1 MLLRL
6 AALLTCTLFST
17 LSKAQDTVHLVDTIV
32 DDSDPSIVYDSN
44 PSGPWVTTSSLSWDI
59 TKLYRGTGVKV
70 VIAARDMPGAW
81 TNVSFFLDG
90 TKQGEYIWEGTEANQ
105 LIYNITAFE
114 TLALTNS
121 SHVLD
126 IVGGQGPDIAM
137 YLDYIQYTQLLPVTA
152 SSMMSSSS
160 ATQLSSSASI
170 TAIASTPTSSATPV
184 TSSTPSALL
193 GSLRPPGIS
202 IAGIVGIGMMVG
214 VSVLLVAN
222 LAIWIHRRKKKAT
235 KRPRYLELVA
245 ASFRNSAPQVS
256 SGCLIA
262 KSGGSRSKLFPTVSN
277 WIRKGIL

>member
-1 MLLRL
+1 
-6 AALLTCTLFST
+6 
-17 LSKAQDTVHLVDTIV
+17 
-32 DDSDPSIVYDSN
+32 
-44 PSGPWVTTSSLSWDI
+44 
-59 TKLYRGTGVKV
+59 
-70 VIAARDMPGAW
+70 MPGAW

-235 KRPRYLELVA
+235 KRPRCKFHKDFSRIRQRTLKTWNSLPLASETALLKFHQDASLPRAGVHEASYSQLSQTGFEK
-245 ASFRNSAPQVS
+245 ASFEASYNPRGEYTPLQTPSASLVR
-256 SGCLIA
+256 G
-262 KSGGSRSKLFPTVSN
+262 VH
-277 WIRKGIL
+277 IR